1 MNNGHLFILLAILTT
16 WGSNPHFSRTAE
28 IENDKTE
35 SAVSSSGILKNVVKH
50 APKVSSK
57 EIEDSEIRIA
67 KMAHEEENKK
77 LQKMGKCAKDYTLPC
92 PKFWKKK
99 IMNKSENICIA
110 SSTYNGFCNP
120 SQSFDNFTQ
129 NEKIK
134 FETSCNVEWGCK
146 NVVTDACE
154 SGKRNYNEPCP
165 EGFISQNDNTCA
177 ADLTVYDG
185 LCNGEKIDFTH
196 LTSEEKQNWSVACEA
211 YWPCYVNC
219 EALSVCPSKW
229 KQINSYECAP
239 PRSYNGPCK
248 DTKNFKFF
256 NERMKIKFE
265 DKCKVTF
272 ACTELCEKNY
282 LQECPLHWGEKNGY
296 CLAPPSF
303 NLCERKKFPYRNLT
317 QDEKKQ
323 FEEECSVQ
331 WPCRE
336 SPFCEMDWAAECP
349 LNWVKETPRE
359 GANRQ
364 GGNQQGDEY
373 ICTADSSLYSGKCAF
388 ISLPNGADEEA
399 KRELASTCDTP
410 WPCSSAGAA
419 SDAASNAAA
428 EGGPLPPSDRKRGE
442 RRGRA
447 TTNGPVTLKGGV
459 RASAGPAYRVV
470 DDQGDLPLA
479 DIMR

>member
-1 MNNGHLFILLAILTT
+1 MNNGYLFILLAILTR
-16 WGSNPHFSRTAE
+16 WGSNLHFGCTPQNE
-28 IENDKTE
+28 HDKTE

-57 EIEDSEIRIA
+57 EINDSEIRIA
-67 KMAHEEENKK
+67 KMAHEEENKR

-110 SSTYNGFCNP
+110 SSTYNGFCNTR
-120 SQSFDNFTQ
+120 QSFDNFTQ
-129 NEKIK
+129 TEKMK

-146 NVVTDACE
+146 NVVADACE

-211 YWPCYVNC
+211 YWPCYVDCSLNNQ
-219 EALSVCPSKW
+219 ALSMCPSNW
-229 KQINSYECAP
+229 KQINSYECIP
-239 PRSYNGPCK
+239 PHSYNGPCK

-256 NERMKIKFE
+256 NELMKIKFE
-265 DKCKVTF
+265 EKCKVTF
-272 ACTELCEKNY
+272 VCTDLCEKNY
-282 LQECPLHWGEKNGY
+282 RQECPLNWMKKNGY

-303 NLCERKKFPYRNLT
+303 NLCDRKKYFYSNLT
-317 QDEKKQ
+317 QDEKKK

-331 WPCRE
+331 WPCRK
-336 SPFCEMDWAAECP
+336 SPFCDMDWTAECP
-349 LNWVKETPRE
+349 LNWAKEAPRK
-359 GANRQ
+359 
-364 GGNQQGDEY
+364 GGDQEQGDKY
-373 ICTADSSLYSGKCAF
+373 NCTPDSSLYNGKCAF
-388 ISLPNGADEEA
+388 MSLPNGADEET

-410 WPCSSAGAA
+410 WPCSATGIAEGAT
-419 SDAASNAAA
+419 A
-428 EGGPLPPSDRKRGE
+428 EGGPLPPSDDEGVE
-442 RRGRA
+442 RRARA
-447 TTNGPVTLKGGV
+447 VTNGPVTLQGGV
-459 RASAGPAYRVV
+459 HTSTGPAYRVV
-470 DDQGDLPLA
+470 DSQEDLPLA